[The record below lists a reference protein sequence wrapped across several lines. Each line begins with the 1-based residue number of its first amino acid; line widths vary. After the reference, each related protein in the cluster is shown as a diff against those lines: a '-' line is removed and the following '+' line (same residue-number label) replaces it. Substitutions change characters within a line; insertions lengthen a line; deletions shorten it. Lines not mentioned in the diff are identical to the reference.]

1 MNSILKAE
9 DLSSAQ
15 PARAPARR
23 AGRPRRLTLDQI
35 LDAGLA
41 IGLDHNLTMAA
52 VAERLGV
59 SATVLYG
66 YVSGRDELIHF
77 AAARAAMD
85 HNFPNDEGQYWGLY
99 AAQHAQALYD
109 LMTGPGGLLT
119 QYLTG
124 KLGPES
130 DLDRTEIWLA
140 AFTQRGFSVSESF
153 SLLEQMG
160 LIVVGGAVM
169 GLNDQALGNSGVGY
183 TAAARRMCD
192 SLSSENFPL
201 TKSQA
206 EGFVGRVDVWRRGLL
221 ELFEGVAAKKGEAFP
236 KADVAALL
244 GL

>member
-1 MNSILKAE
+1 MTYQANVEK
-9 DLSSAQ
+9 SAVTQ
-15 PARAPARR
+15 SPPARR

-41 IGLDHNLTMAA
+41 LGLDNNLTMAA
-52 VAERLGV
+52 VADRLGV

-66 YVSGRDELIHF
+66 YVRGREELIRF

-85 HNFPNDEGQYWGLY
+85 HNFPNDDGQYWGLY

-109 LMTGPGGLLT
+109 LMTGPGGLLN

-130 DLDRTEIWLA
+130 DLDRTEIWLS
-140 AFTQRGFSVSESF
+140 AFTQRGFSAEEAF
-153 SLLEQMG
+153 ALLEQMG

-169 GLNDQALGNSGVGY
+169 GLNDQALRNAGVGY
-183 TAAARRMCD
+183 EAAARQMCE

-201 TKSQA
+201 TKNQA

-221 ELFEGVAAKKGEAFP
+221 ELFEGVAAKRGEDFP
-236 KADVAALL
+236 KAGIEALL

>member
-1 MNSILKAE
+1 MTYQSNVEKTAVTPSP
-9 DLSSAQ
+9 S
-15 PARAPARR
+15 ARR

-41 IGLDHNLTMAA
+41 LGLDNNLTMAA

-66 YVSGRDELIHF
+66 YVSGREELIRF
-77 AAARAAMD
+77 ASARAAMD
-85 HNFPNDEGQYWGLY
+85 HRFPTDEGQYWALY
-99 AAQHAQALYD
+99 GAQHARALYD

-124 KLGPES
+124 NMGPES

-140 AFTQRGFSVSESF
+140 AFTRRGFSVSEAF
-153 SLLEQMG
+153 ALLEQMG

-169 GLNDQALGNSGVGY
+169 GLNDQALQNTGVGY
-183 TAAARRMCD
+183 TAGARRIF
-192 SLSSENFPL
+192 SNLSDENFPL

-206 EGFVGRVDVWRRGLL
+206 DGFVGRVDLWRRGVL
-221 ELFEGVAAKKGEAFP
+221 ELFERVARERGEAFP
-236 KADVAALL
+236 KADVMALL
-244 GL
+244 AS